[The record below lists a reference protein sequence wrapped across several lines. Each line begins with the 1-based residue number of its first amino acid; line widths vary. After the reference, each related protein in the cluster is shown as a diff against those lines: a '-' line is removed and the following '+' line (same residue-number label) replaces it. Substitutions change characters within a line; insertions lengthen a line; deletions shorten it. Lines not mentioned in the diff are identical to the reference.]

1 MQRPAFS
8 TANLVSPTL
17 AKTTFVPDG
26 VGAYVVTLTVFDG
39 KSSSAVATT
48 TVTASASN
56 LTVNSTSYAD
66 GGSTPQGIARSN
78 ILFPQLSISDIP
90 IGTKTLAITMVDE
103 AQPCTAGLSFCRYW
117 AVFNIPF
124 SKATIAEGEN
134 LLVQSKVVIASN
146 YPENIGYSGSALT
159 PGARGGQHTY
169 RLTVYALTNNFTLAL
184 GAPTYSVN
192 SLDYGSL
199 VVGKVTLTGTF
210 NFP

>member
-1 MQRPAFS
+1 MKRPAFS

-26 VGAYVVTLTVFDG
+26 AVAYVVTLTVFDG
-39 KSSSAVATT
+39 KSSSTVATT

-56 LTVNSTSYAD
+56 LTINSTSYAD

-117 AVFNIPF
+117 AVFNIPVL
-124 SKATIAEGEN
+124 KATIAEGEN
-134 LLVQSKVVIASN
+134 LLVQSNVVIASN
-146 YPENIGYSGSALT
+146 YPENIGYSGAALT
-159 PGARGGQHTY
+159 TGARGGAIYLQVDPLCADQQLY
-169 RLTVYALTNNFTLAL
+169 L
-184 GAPTYSVN
+184 GPGRANLLRKFLGLRFSRCRQ
-192 SLDYGSL
+192 SHIDRH
-199 VVGKVTLTGTF
+199 F
-210 NFP
+210 